1 MTFKCHYCEKEP
13 FELKKF
19 LNDHL
24 AMKHNLEFPC
34 YKCNEAFEN
43 QKYLAE
49 HLSCH
54 NGFQKVFPCG
64 HCKDVF
70 LDESSYESHVKARH
84 IKEGIA
90 DFKCEDCDISFKSKT
105 LLRKHY
111 ELKHKKKFSCYKCN
125 KCFEAEDLL
134 KKHIEK
140 DHLNGGKS
148 YKCDTCSKI
157 FFKRS

>member
-1 MTFKCHYCEKEP
+1 MIVISLFQICPNMTFKCHYCEKEP

-64 HCKDVF
+64 NCKEVF
-70 LDESSYESHVKARH
+70 LDESSYEGHVKARH

-90 DFKCEDCDISFKSKT
+90 DFKCEDCEISFKSKT

-111 ELKHKKKFSCYKCN
+111 ELSHKKKFSCYKCN
-125 KCFEAEDLL
+125 KCFVTEDLL

-140 DHLNGGKS
+140 DH
-148 YKCDTCSKI
+148 I
-157 FFKRS
+157 